1 MKRTKNL
8 ERSCEK
14 DLEKHLEARCKGI
27 RALRERFGTP
37 SQVAGGSKSALR
49 RDDRLPPFFKTFVQF
64 CLRFGRLPFT
74 LRVFARS
81 CAPMF
86 SPCSH
91 LVVAYF
97 GGVLKFP
104 LDITMKAVSVLKFLA

>member
-1 MKRTKNL
+1 MVVQDLENKLRIGSSKNL
-8 ERSCEK
+8 QK
-14 DLEKHLEARCKGI
+14 DLEKKGKVFASKDLARRPGRWPADP
-27 RALRERFGTP
+27 RAPCGATT
-37 SQVAGGSKSALR
+37 AGHR
-49 RDDRLPPFFKTFVQF
+49 FFKTFVQF

-91 LVVAYF
+91 PVVAYF
-97 GGVLKFP
+97 GGLLKY
-104 LDITMKAVSVLKFLA
+104 LLMER